1 MARLYY
7 DQPAPSQVKSLTD
20 ESGGGSGGNNAGGK
34 SISDYLEK
42 VSRLIPAEVLAG
54 YLTMMGFVG
63 SISGVETQKIVNW
76 VIFGACLVL
85 TPLYLNN
92 VAEPNRP
99 KRNHLIISTVAFIV
113 WAYVTTG
120 GQLLGPDLFS
130 QAIGSIVLIMFSL
143 VSALIPL
150 NK

>member
-7 DQPAPSQVKSLTD
+7 DPPSTPVTE
-20 ESGGGSGGNNAGGK
+20 ESTAGGGGNNAGGQ
-34 SISDYLEK
+34 SFSDYLEK

-63 SISGVETQKIVNW
+63 SIGSAETQKIVNW

-92 VAEPNRP
+92 VAVPDKP

-130 QAIGSIVLIMFSL
+130 QAIGSIVLILFSL
-143 VSALIPL
+143 ISALIPL